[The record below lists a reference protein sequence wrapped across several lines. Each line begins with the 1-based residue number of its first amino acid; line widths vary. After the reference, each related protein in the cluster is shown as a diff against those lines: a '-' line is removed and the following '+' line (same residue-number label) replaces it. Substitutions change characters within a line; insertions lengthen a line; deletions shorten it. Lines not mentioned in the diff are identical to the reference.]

1 MEGKKQEN
9 KSRHLTESRA
19 TLGPKNVYIDM
30 SRYSQCSRAH
40 ASAAGLRSI
49 LGDEAH
55 ASRSLSHPS
64 WLRICNFRAS
74 KVSSLTNRVS
84 DCDMQ
89 HMQHMLMV
97 PSMKKLVALA
107 SSHWPSP
114 LPTAFPKLPNI
125 GRISTGCG
133 LRKVVKLWCNKTWW
147 NMTKHQE
154 HRRDKTCRCKK
165 KHLVV
170 SNLNGSKQQSVTIEC
185 S

>member
-84 DCDMQ
+84 DCDMH

-165 KHLVV
+165 
-170 SNLNGSKQQSVTIEC
+170 NIWWFQI
-185 S
+185 